1 MSSSEENQFIGNVGT
16 LKHNK
21 EELRLNLSNDSDE
34 DSFNN
39 RNTIRRAKLMNSSH
53 FVCIVMT
60 ATLLVTVCGIV
71 LLVQIIERSRQ

>member
-1 MSSSEENQFIGNVGT
+1 MNSSEENHFIGNAGT
-16 LKHNK
+16 LKNNK
-21 EELRLNLSNDSDE
+21 EELRLHLSESD
-34 DSFNN
+34 DSFSN
-39 RNTIRRAKLMNSSH
+39 RNIIRRAKLMNSSH

>member
-1 MSSSEENQFIGNVGT
+1 MSSSDETQFIANAGA
-16 LKHNK
+16 LKNNK
-21 EELRLNLSNDSDE
+21 EELRLHLSSVSDE
-34 DSFNN
+34 SVHH
-39 RNTIRRAKLMNSSH
+39 RNLVRRAKLMNSSH

>member
-1 MSSSEENQFIGNVGT
+1 MNSSEENQFIGNAGT
-16 LKHNK
+16 LKNNK
-21 EELRLNLSNDSDE
+21 EELRLHLSESD
-34 DSFNN
+34 DSFSN
-39 RNTIRRAKLMNSSH
+39 RNIIRRAKLMNSSH

>member
-1 MSSSEENQFIGNVGT
+1 MSSSDENQFIGNAGT
-16 LKHNK
+16 LKNNK
-21 EELRLNLSNDSDE
+21 EELRLHLSSESD
-34 DSFNN
+34 DSFSN
-39 RNTIRRAKLMNSSH
+39 RNVIRRAKLMNSSH

>member
-1 MSSSEENQFIGNVGT
+1 MNSSEENQFIGNAGT
-16 LKHNK
+16 LKSNK
-21 EELRLNLSNDSDE
+21 EELRLHLSESD
-34 DSFNN
+34 DSFSN
-39 RNTIRRAKLMNSSH
+39 RNIIRRAKLMNSSH